1 MMIRVRV
8 RYFAVLRE
16 QRGTNEEWVDVGPG
30 ETLGEIYT
38 RLFPPGREGVLPI
51 AYARNLEYTTAADR
65 PEDGDEISFLPPI
78 GGG

>member
-1 MMIRVRV
+1 MQVRL

-16 QRGTNEEWVDVGPG
+16 QRGRDEEWVEVNEG
-30 ETLGEIYT
+30 ETLGALYA
-38 RLFPPGREGVLPI
+38 RLFPPSPAGVLPI
-51 AYARNLEYTTAADR
+51 AYARNREYTTAADR